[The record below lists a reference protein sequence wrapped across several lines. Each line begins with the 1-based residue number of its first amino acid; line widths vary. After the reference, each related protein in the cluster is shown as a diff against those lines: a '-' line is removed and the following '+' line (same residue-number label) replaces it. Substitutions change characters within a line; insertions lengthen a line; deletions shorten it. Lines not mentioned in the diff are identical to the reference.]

1 MKPLKKTLNAIPAEA
16 QVYMKRA
23 LRLAER
29 ARGLCSPNPFV
40 GAVIVKNGE
49 LLGEGWT
56 QVYGSDHAEV
66 QALKKAGPKA
76 QGADMYVSL
85 EPCSHQGKTPPCT
98 RAIIKAGIKR
108 VYVGILDPNPLVNG
122 RGIKQLRDAG
132 IEVMTGLLA
141 PKIEVQ
147 LESYLCR
154 VLKQRPFVV
163 WKSALSVDGKYA
175 AQDGSSRWI
184 SGELSRKKVHR
195 LREASDVVLTGI
207 GTVLADDPMLN
218 VRLSKPRH
226 QPLRAVLD
234 PELKLPPDSRL
245 AQSASQYP
253 TAVFCLDGLESSSQ
267 ASVLKNLGIQ
277 IHPTAA
283 TDDGLDLHEVLD
295 ILFKLGHNQVLL
307 ESGSKLASA
316 FFERKLVD
324 KIHVFL
330 APKLIGGS
338 RSILS
343 ELDLPNISQAIS
355 LQNPIWKRS
364 GDDFELIAYPD
375 FS

>member
-1 MKPLKKTLNAIPAEA
+1 M
-16 QVYMKRA
+16 
-23 LRLAER
+23 
-29 ARGLCSPNPFV
+29 
-40 GAVIVKNGE
+40 KNGE

-56 QVYGSDHAEV
+56 QIYGGDHAEV

-76 QGADMYVSL
+76 QSADMYVSL

-98 RAIIKAGIKR
+98 NAIIKAGIKR

-132 IEVMTGLLA
+132 IEVATGLLA

-195 LREASDVVLTGI
+195 LRETSDVVLTGI
-207 GTVLADDPMLN
+207 GTVLADDPLLN

-267 ASVLKNLGIQ
+267 ASVLKKLGIQ

-307 ESGSKLASA
+307 ESGSKLASS
-316 FFERKLVD
+316 FFEHKLVD

-330 APKLIGGS
+330 APKLIGGG

-355 LQNPIWKRS
+355 LRNPIWKRS
-364 GDDFELIAYPD
+364 GDDFEMIAYPD